1 MNYVEKI
8 HKIINQIMK
17 SIRIYIIRENIC
29 KIIKNQELYTQ
40 SEFMGIRIYNSIE
53 VCFINYY
60 NLELSNAAQ

>member
-1 MNYVEKI
+1 
-8 HKIINQIMK
+8 MK

-29 KIIKNQELYTQ
+29 EIIKNQELYTQ